1 MDKGLSATALTLLQ
15 GFVVIFLLLHDWVPL
30 GRLNNLAAI
39 RTEDSL
45 LRRVVVTL
53 LSALPPIVG
62 LIWSTYFGQVHPGWL
77 WWYLLI
83 TYGGFL
89 AGLLRAWWIPYLVVP
104 NPARAARYQVMF
116 AGSHSLLPQ
125 RNEIAPDTL
134 HIMFHLTV
142 VATLLVLILS

>member
-15 GFVVIFLLLHDWVPL
+15 EFVVIFLLLHDWVPL
-30 GRLNNLAAI
+30 GRFNNLAAI

-62 LIWSTYFGQVHPGWL
+62 LVWSTYFGQVHPGWL

-83 TYGGFL
+83 TYGGFWQDCY
-89 AGLLRAWWIPYLVVP
+89 GLGGYPICWCPIRHGRRAT
-104 NPARAARYQVMF
+104 R
-116 AGSHSLLPQ
+116 
-125 RNEIAPDTL
+125 
-134 HIMFHLTV
+134 
-142 VATLLVLILS
+142 